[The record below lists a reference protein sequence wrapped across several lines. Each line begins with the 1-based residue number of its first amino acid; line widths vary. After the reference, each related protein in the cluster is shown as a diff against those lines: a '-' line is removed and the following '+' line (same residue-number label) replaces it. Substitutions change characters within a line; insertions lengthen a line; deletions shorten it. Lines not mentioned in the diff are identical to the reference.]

1 MPKAIAKVI
10 LALAV
15 SLAAAGCGY
24 DTSTTFNADGSVT
37 VGLKLLFPKE
47 LMQGSNGVSVSGF
60 SASDVAAA
68 NASLQKQYPG
78 AKISIITEGDDSGA
92 LITVPFKTEKDAF
105 KFLTAPSKLSP
116 SGVTSGSGVSMNL
129 SNTGGLFSSATHTTA
144 GQTDTYSFTTVPQPM
159 ASPSP
164 GTQQVISDSEV
175 ASIFVITFS
184 LTVPQVITSAP
195 GALFTLDR
203 KTAIWKL
210 SWTKA
215 QTLTATTGPEVG
227 LVANVAPVGTDSRL
241 VIAVGFVA
249 VALGFL
255 FGALIPW
262 RSMRRAVPQTA
273 GEAATVEAV
282 VPEPQAVESPGSW
295 PGPPPEAPPPAA
307 SG

>member
-1 MPKAIAKVI
+1 VPKAISKLI
-10 LALAV
+10 LATAML
-15 SLAAAGCGY
+15 LAAAGCGY
-24 DTSTTFNADGSVT
+24 DTSATFNSDGSVT

-47 LMQGSNGVSVSGF
+47 LMQGSNGVAVSGF

-78 AKISIITEGDDSGA
+78 AKVSIIAEGDDSGA

-105 KFLTAPSKLSP
+105 KFLTAPSKLTP
-116 SGVTSGSGVSMNL
+116 SGATSGSGVSMNL
-129 SNTGGLFSSATHTTA
+129 SNTGGLFSSASHTTA
-144 GQTDTYSFTTVPQPM
+144 GQTDTYQFTTVPQPM

-184 LTVPQVITSAP
+184 LSLPHQITSAP

-215 QTLTATTGPEVG
+215 QTLTATTGPDVG
-227 LVANVAPVGTDSRL
+227 LVANVAPAAADSRL
-241 VIAVGFVA
+241 VIAIGFVA

-255 FGALIPW
+255 LGALIPW
-262 RSMRRAVPQTA
+262 RGMRRAVPQPAGATA
-273 GEAATVEAV
+273 VAEPALPETAPVE
-282 VPEPQAVESPGSW
+282 PPGLW
-295 PGPPPEAPPPAA
+295 PGPPPEAPPP
-307 SG
+307 SV